1 MRKLSGFAAGSRE
14 RARRPAGQ
22 ALKGPSGE
30 CLLPARVH
38 TSRVETG
45 RAARAE
51 ADGRR
56 GPERGPSATRL
67 FASAPTPSTPLSP
80 RRDLSSHI

>member
-1 MRKLSGFAAGSRE
+1 MRKLSGFAAGLSGAR
-14 RARRPAGQ
+14 RRPAGQ

-30 CLLPARVH
+30 CLLPVRVH

-56 GPERGPSATRL
+56 GPERGPSATRP
-67 FASAPTPSTPLSP
+67 FASVPTPSAPLSP